1 MGPIPGTKHL
11 WLTSVDCVLE
21 WRIFKRRILNGV
33 RSHHVSGAGRPV
45 HSPLSSVVL
54 LIVVVVPT
62 PVRAPPQAMSP
73 EVLVQS
79 AALRR
84 RRRRRQPRPFP
95 VRRWRHRRRTSGPT
109 CRRQQRPLPVGRWR
123 HGRQAGAGVES
134 PRGGGGR
141 WWRHAAERAQDA
153 VAGGGA
159 VQRTISEL
167 HRNHHR
173 RHRIVHYQ

>member
-62 PVRAPPQAMSP
+62 PARAPPQAMSP

-84 RRRRRQPRPFP
+84 RRRRRQPRP
-95 VRRWRHRRRTSGPT
+95 
-109 CRRQQRPLPVGRWR
+109 LPVGRWR

-134 PRGGGGR
+134 PRGGGR

-173 RHRIVHYQ
+173 RHRIVQYQ